1 MVLIENDEYSNI
13 DLIEEEENQVDLS
26 KITILEE

>member
-1 MVLIENDEYSNI
+1 MILIENDEYSNI
-13 DLIEEEENQVDLS
+13 DLIEEEENQINLS

>member
-1 MVLIENDEYSNI
+1 MILIENDEYSNI
-13 DLIEEEENQVDLS
+13 DLIEEEENQIDLS

>member
-1 MVLIENDEYSNI
+1 MILIENDEYSNI
-13 DLIEEEENQVDLS
+13 DLIEKEENQIDLN

>member
-1 MVLIENDEYSNI
+1 MILIENDEYSNI

-26 KITILEE
+26 KITIIEE

>member
-1 MVLIENDEYSNI
+1 MILIENDEYSNI